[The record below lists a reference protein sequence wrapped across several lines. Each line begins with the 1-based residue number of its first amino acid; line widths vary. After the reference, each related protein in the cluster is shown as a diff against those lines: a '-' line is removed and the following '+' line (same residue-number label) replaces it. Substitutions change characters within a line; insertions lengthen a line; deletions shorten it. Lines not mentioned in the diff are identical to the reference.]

1 MSNDE
6 RLRIPPKPNTAPRS
20 AAPQISMD
28 TSMLAAVQ
36 ASPQGAMQASP
47 QTQAQPVVSGDVGAT
62 SAGGS
67 GTNGGGGTN
76 GGSGTV
82 SAGGQAPSSDSRF
95 RATRDRTRTGA
106 TRSRA
111 GSRAAR
117 SGAAGSGAVQA
128 SAVRSSASMAIGT
141 LASRILGFV
150 KGIVLGIAIAGTTVG
165 NIFEGANSLPNLI
178 FLMIAG
184 GVFNAVLIPQIA
196 KASKQPDKGSEFI
209 SRLLTLGVIGLLVL
223 TGLVMLLVAP
233 IMGLST
239 SFKGAQLELAI
250 TFGLFLL
257 PQIFFYGLF
266 SLLGQVLN
274 AHNSFKAYAWAPV
287 VNNVVAIGGLLVFIA
302 VAGGT
307 ATNPHSVDN
316 WTTGQTWMLAGTAT
330 LGIVV
335 QSAVLLIPVQRLGL
349 GLRPRFGLKG
359 TGLGTTAKVAM
370 WTMGT
375 MIVGNLSF
383 IIIMRVATIPA
394 GGDGVPEP
402 GSTVPGLYALNRAT
416 ELYIMPH
423 SIIALSIATVMFT
436 AMAHAAA
443 NKDMS
448 GLRASLAG
456 ALRTTGMATV
466 FAAVALVVLSGPFG
480 MLFSGGQ
487 ETGSRQIAIILSILA
502 IGAPFYSI
510 NFILNR
516 VFYAQENA
524 RTPFIIQCILVGVG
538 MSTALSA
545 ALLPEEF
552 IIYGVAASY
561 TLNNI
566 LGPIISHLFLRARLG
581 NYGGGLILRGHMRF
595 LAAALVA
602 GIVGEL
608 LLRLFGSASATGF
621 MWTSIPASAVTL
633 AVVGTVMA
641 LVYVLILKRLRVHE
655 VDAVLNPLLAKVRSR
670 LPSR

>member
-1 MSNDE
+1 MEATPLNAMHA
-6 RLRIPPKPNTAPRS
+6 PP
-20 AAPQISMD
+20 
-28 TSMLAAVQ
+28 
-36 ASPQGAMQASP
+36 
-47 QTQAQPVVSGDVGAT
+47 TQSQPVVSQET
-62 SAGGS
+62 KNS
-67 GTNGGGGTN
+67 
-76 GGSGTV
+76 
-82 SAGGQAPSSDSRF
+82 APSS
-95 RATRDRTRTGA
+95 
-106 TRSRA
+106 
-111 GSRAAR
+111 AA
-117 SGAAGSGAVQA
+117 
-128 SAVRSSASMAIGT
+128 RSSASLAIGT

-150 KGIVLGIAIAGTTVG
+150 KGIVLGIAIAGSSVTVA
-165 NIFEGANSLPNLI
+165 NIFEGANNLPNLI

-196 KASKQPDKGSEFI
+196 KASKQPDKGTDFI

-223 TGLVMLLVAP
+223 TVVVMLLVTP

-239 SFKGAQLELAI
+239 SFEGKQLQLAI

-287 VNNVVAIGGLLVFIA
+287 LNNVVAIGGLLVFIA
-302 VAGGT
+302 VAGSA
-307 ATNPHSVDN
+307 ATNPHTVDN

-335 QSAVLLIPVQRLGL
+335 QSAVLLIPVHRLGL
-349 GLRPRFGLKG
+349 NLRPKFGWRG
-359 TGLGTTAKVAM
+359 TGLGATAKVAV

-375 MIVGNLSF
+375 MIIGNLSF
-383 IIIMRVATIPA
+383 IVILRVATIPA
-394 GGDGVPEP
+394 GGDGGPES
-402 GSTVPGLYALNRAT
+402 GSTIPGLYALNRAT

-443 NKDMS
+443 NRDMS
-448 GLRASLAG
+448 GLRTSLGG

-480 MLFSGGQ
+480 MLFSGGY
-487 ETGSRQIAIILSILA
+487 ETSGRQIGITLSILA

-524 RTPFIIQCILVGVG
+524 KTPFVIQCILVCIGLG
-538 MSTALSA
+538 TALLAS
-545 ALLPEEF
+545 LLPQEF
-552 IIYGVAASY
+552 IIYGLAASY
-561 TLNNI
+561 TISNV
-566 LGPIISHLFLRARLG
+566 LGPIVSHLFLRAKLG
-581 NYGGGLILRGHMRF
+581 DYGGGLIVRAHMRF
-595 LAAALVA
+595 LAAALAA
-602 GIVGEL
+602 GVVGEL
-608 LLRLFGSASATGF
+608 TLMLFGGSKIGGF
-621 MWTSIPASAVTL
+621 MWSSIAASAVTL
-633 AVVGTVMA
+633 AVVGTIMA
-641 LVYVLILKRLRVHE
+641 VVYIVILKRMRVHE
-655 VDAVLNPLLAKVRSR
+655 VDALLNPLISKVRNR

>member
-1 MSNDE
+1 MEATPLNAMHA
-6 RLRIPPKPNTAPRS
+6 PP
-20 AAPQISMD
+20 
-28 TSMLAAVQ
+28 
-36 ASPQGAMQASP
+36 
-47 QTQAQPVVSGDVGAT
+47 TQSQPVVSQET
-62 SAGGS
+62 KNS
-67 GTNGGGGTN
+67 
-76 GGSGTV
+76 
-82 SAGGQAPSSDSRF
+82 APSS
-95 RATRDRTRTGA
+95 
-106 TRSRA
+106 
-111 GSRAAR
+111 AA
-117 SGAAGSGAVQA
+117 
-128 SAVRSSASMAIGT
+128 RSSASLAIGT

-150 KGIVLGIAIAGTTVG
+150 KGIVLGIAIAGSSVTVA
-165 NIFEGANSLPNLI
+165 NIFEGANNLPNLI

-196 KASKQPDKGSEFI
+196 KASKQPDKGTDFI

-223 TGLVMLLVAP
+223 TVVVMLLVTP

-239 SFKGAQLELAI
+239 SFEGKQLQLAI

-287 VNNVVAIGGLLVFIA
+287 LNNVVAIGGLLVFIA
-302 VAGGT
+302 VAGSA
-307 ATNPHSVDN
+307 ATNPHTVDN

-335 QSAVLLIPVQRLGL
+335 QSAVLLIPVHRLGL
-349 GLRPRFGLKG
+349 NLRPKFGWRG
-359 TGLGTTAKVAM
+359 TGLGATAKVAV

-375 MIVGNLSF
+375 MIIGNLSF
-383 IIIMRVATIPA
+383 IVILRVATIPA
-394 GGDGVPEP
+394 GGDGGPES
-402 GSTVPGLYALNRAT
+402 GSTIPGLYALNRAT

-443 NKDMS
+443 NRDMS
-448 GLRASLAG
+448 GLRTSLGG

-480 MLFSGGQ
+480 MLFSGGY
-487 ETGSRQIAIILSILA
+487 ETSGRQIGITLSILA

-524 RTPFIIQCILVGVG
+524 KTPFVIQCILVCIGLG
-538 MSTALSA
+538 TALLAS
-545 ALLPEEF
+545 LLPQEF
-552 IIYGVAASY
+552 IIYGLAASY
-561 TLNNI
+561 TISNVV
-566 LGPIISHLFLRARLG
+566 GPIVSHLFLRAKLG
-581 NYGGGLILRGHMRF
+581 DYGGGLIVRAHMRF
-595 LAAALVA
+595 LAAALAA
-602 GIVGEL
+602 GVVGEL
-608 LLRLFGSASATGF
+608 MLMLFGGSKIGGF
-621 MWTSIPASAVTL
+621 MWSSIAASAVTL
-633 AVVGTVMA
+633 AVVGTIIAV
-641 LVYVLILKRLRVHE
+641 VYIVILKRMRVHE
-655 VDAVLNPLLAKVRSR
+655 VDALLNPLISKVRNR